1 VGASAGARS
10 SRFTVNRSP
19 FTKDKAWSDAMQTED
34 LRLDGNAAGGV
45 LRELFAQEMT
55 AALGS
60 CAGCG
65 TTGAIG
71 ALLEYGHGMGTILRC
86 PRCDAPLLRI
96 VRAAGQ
102 LRVDLSGIL
111 FLAIPESGA
120 VA

>member
-1 VGASAGARS
+1 
-10 SRFTVNRSP
+10 
-19 FTKDKAWSDAMQTED
+19 MQTED

-55 AALGS
+55 AALGT

-71 ALLEYGHGMGTILRC
+71 ALLEYGHDMGTILRC
-86 PRCDAPLLRI
+86 PTCNSPVLRI
-96 VRAAGQ
+96 VRASGQ
-102 LRVDLSGIL
+102 LRVDLSGVL
-111 FLAIPESGA
+111 FLVIPMGGA